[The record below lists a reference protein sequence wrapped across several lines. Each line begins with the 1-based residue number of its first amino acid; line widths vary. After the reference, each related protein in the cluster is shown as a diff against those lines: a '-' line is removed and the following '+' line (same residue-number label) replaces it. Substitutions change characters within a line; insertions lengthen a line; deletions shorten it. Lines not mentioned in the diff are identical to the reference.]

1 MIEQRERLTEA
12 LKVSSDRAI
21 AARADRMLWLSAN
34 TRPVPSVVIGR
45 IEEMALLNQAT
56 GCFFDGHF
64 IGSVM
69 VAAAY
74 VEQQLIYELLD
85 RGLTKDDKLRVSDA
99 IKLAKRHTLF
109 DATLLDRIDALAEL
123 RNSYAHFRLL
133 THPTSFAA
141 RFQKAG
147 LHPELIREN
156 DAHEGLQV
164 MYEVFHATLR

>member
-1 MIEQRERLTEA
+1 MSERQRLIDA
-12 LKVSSDRAI
+12 LKVSSDGAI

-34 TRPVPSVVIGR
+34 TRPVPPVIIGR
-45 IEEMALLNQAT
+45 VEELALLNQAT
-56 GCFFDGHF
+56 GCFFDGHY

-69 VAAAY
+69 VAGAY
-74 VEQQLIYELLD
+74 VEQQLVYELLD
-85 RGLTKDDKLRVSDA
+85 RGLTNDDKLRASEA
-99 IKLAKRHTLF
+99 IELGKRHTLLE
-109 DATLLDRIDALAEL
+109 ATLLDRIDALAEL
-123 RNSYAHFRLL
+123 RNSYAHFRPL

-156 DAHEGLQV
+156 DAHEALQV